1 MRSKPYQ
8 ILLTREGIRF
18 PSANSAPIPQYKRE
32 YVEIPLLHWTGEPV
46 EWKID
51 FVNQKQMGDAK
62 DIIADEKLGEPI
74 WETWDCFSFYCE
86 SVSWDGKK
94 ETLQCAGDGSE
105 EAPFLNVNYAL
116 EVIYCIV
123 SRTCFTIPV
132 ILHVSGVV
140 DYPVFHR
147 DSFKGC
153 LIVDGGN
160 FENKLPLKNS
170 GYYSDL
176 NIQGVHLF
184 NVKYTQSIESKSV
197 TCDGVFEHSKK
208 VYVPVTLWKCSFKNN
223 LEEPTEWSIGNLVES
238 EVDATYSSIMGYS
251 SYRSVCKA
259 FSFLSVRLVYIDSP
273 ISPVS
278 NFPLPTTIK
287 HSEMILG
294 KGVVH
299 ERRVNVFDCYFVLD
313 STINCDGGAF
323 WQVANATKLNIRF
336 TSEDYNSGTNIRSFD
351 IRGKHTF
358 ASNLNI
364 SAVLKFTD
372 DNKAECIGASMNL
385 FDVQRCDIHIE
396 NCMIYSVI
404 LNMMNCHTTTKGW
417 LMAVEQ
423 WPAYWWYD
431 INFEL
436 ENESDWLLDYVKI
449 QNNTFDLN
457 LDLEDQVS
465 ELFSLGNAHNN
476 TFNIKSN
483 SSSVDCPVSFK
494 YYKKNTHVS
503 RYFNN
508 NKTTVVMSG
517 ESSNGTIY
525 VTSDEL
531 HRALQHCPV
540 GRYNYSFTA
549 TLTKPVRYFLGGLDS
564 YVYVELLGT
573 NPMCNSGAVFQ
584 YLLGEEPYH
593 SSGRVIRSE
602 EVFPT
607 YNNLSKCQLGCNV
620 GTSVR
625 VEKIRRDGCNGL
637 VDMIVDLYETIHT
650 GSEIIYHRF
659 SGYPVQDSEKHCL
672 TGEVRTEYD
681 ETSTEPCSN

>member
-8 ILLTREGIRF
+8 ILLTKEGIRF

-32 YVEIPLLHWTGEPV
+32 YVEIPLLYWTGEPLDWRI
-46 EWKID
+46 EY
-51 FVNQKQMGDAK
+51 VNKKQMEEVSEILSGA
-62 DIIADEKLGEPI
+62 KLGEPI

-94 ETLQCAGDGSE
+94 ETMQCSGDGSE
-105 EAPFLNVNYAL
+105 ESPFLNVNYAL

-147 DSFKGC
+147 YSFKGC

-160 FENKLPLKNS
+160 FENKLPLKDS
-170 GYYSDL
+170 EYYSDL

-208 VYVPVTLWKCSFKNN
+208 VYAPVTLWKCSFKNN
-223 LEEPTEWSIGNLVES
+223 MEEPTAWSIGNLVES
-238 EVDATYSSIMGYS
+238 EVEAIYASVMGYS

-259 FSFLSVRLVYIDSP
+259 FSFDSVRFFYIDSDAY
-273 ISPVS
+273 PVS
-278 NFPLPTTIK
+278 NLPQPTTIK

-299 ERRVNVFDCYFVLD
+299 EHRVKVFNCYFLLD

-323 WQVANATKLNIRF
+323 WQVANATKLNIHF
-336 TSEDYNSGTNIRSFD
+336 TTEAYNPGTSIRHFD

-385 FDVQRCDIHIE
+385 FDVQGCNIHTE
-396 NCMIYSVI
+396 NCEIYSVI
-404 LNMMNCHTTTKGW
+404 LNMLNCHTTTKGW

-423 WPAYWWYD
+423 WPAYWWYV

-436 ENESDWLLDYVKI
+436 ENQSDWLLDFVKI

-457 LDLEDQVS
+457 LNLEDQVGN
-465 ELFSLGNAHNN
+465 LFNFGNAHNN
-476 TFNIKSN
+476 TFNIESN
-483 SSSVDCPVSFK
+483 SSSVVGPVRLG
-494 YYKKNTHVS
+494 YYKENTLVS

-517 ESSNGTIY
+517 ELSDGIIY
-525 VTSDEL
+525 ASSDEL
-531 HRALQHCPV
+531 NRTLSSCPV
-540 GRYNYSFTA
+540 GRYNYIFTV
-549 TLTKPVRYFLGGLDS
+549 TFTNPVQYAGGS
-564 YVYVELLGT
+564 GSMYVYVDCLGT
-573 NPMCNSGAVFQ
+573 NPLCNDEAGFQ
-584 YLLGEEPYH
+584 YTIGEEPD
-593 SSGRVIRSE
+593 SAFGRVIKVE
-602 EVFPT
+602 TVI
-607 YNNLSKCQLGCNV
+607 SKHNGLGNCQMGCDV
-620 GTSVR
+620 GTSNR
-625 VEKIRRDGCNGL
+625 IEKIKTHGCNGP
-637 VDMIVDLYETIHT
+637 VDMIVEAHETT
-650 GSEIIYHRF
+650 YSEIEITRHSF
-659 SGYPVQDSEKHCL
+659 AGYAIMDSEKGCY
-672 TGEVRTEYD
+672 TGEVRVEYD
-681 ETSTEPCSN
+681 ITTTEPCTK